1 MLLGNRRLFMSLLI
15 LTMMLTACSR
25 APTAT
30 ALPETVEHIA
40 VTPAFKDT
48 VIDWLEEYSAEYGPL
63 PFDLE
68 VLPQEAA
75 LADIEEGKL
84 SLIISSVNPPP
95 GWFATPLAIE
105 GIAVI
110 VHPDNSIRD
119 FSQDQLQGLFSG
131 CISTWAELGGP
142 QSQVQP
148 AIPPVGDEIR
158 ELFDALITAN
168 APPPPWAIVAPT
180 PSTMLEFV
188 RDNPS
193 AIGYIPF
200 SQAFEDIR
208 VVRIEGIL
216 PGQSTFN
223 DGRYPLW
230 FSILAFAPEEPEG
243 PIRQWLA
250 WQQVYFSIAS
260 K

>member
-1 MLLGNRRLFMSLLI
+1 M
-15 LTMMLTACSR
+15 TMILTACSR

-30 ALPETVEHIA
+30 AIPETVEYIA

-63 PFDLE
+63 AFDLE

-75 LADIEEGKL
+75 LSDIEEGKL
-84 SLIISSVNPPP
+84 SLIISSLNPPS
-95 GWFATPLAIE
+95 GWFATPLALE

-110 VHPDNSIRD
+110 VHPENPIRD

-131 CISTWAELGGP
+131 CISTWGELGGP

-158 ELFDALITAN
+158 DRFDALITCN
-168 APPPPWAIVAPT
+168 ATPPPWTIVAPT
-180 PSTMLEFV
+180 PAAMLEFV

-193 AIGYIPF
+193 AIGYMPF
-200 SQAFEDIR
+200 SQAIEDIR

-216 PGQSTFN
+216 PGQSTFKN
-223 DGRYPLW
+223 GRYPLW

-243 PIRQWLA
+243 PIRQWLS
-250 WQQVYFSIAS
+250 WQQANFSILS